1 MSINKYCNLYNF
13 LQTLN
18 LAIIALAS
26 KIYIIIKLAVK
37 TTCGICKIH
46 TIQNGRRIQTN
57 IYNVET
63 LDGCQPVKTSIFLPP
78 IFKYVIEVF
87 SLA

>member
-13 LQTLN
+13 LQTFN
-18 LAIIALAS
+18 LAIIAIAS
-26 KIYIIIKLAVK
+26 NIYIIKLDVK

-57 IYNVET
+57 IYNVEMAVT
-63 LDGCQPVKTSIFLPP
+63 TSIFLPP

-87 SLA
+87 SLAQTII